1 METVSSWRASYV
13 PGRWVVLAGPTSVVI
28 MQPAPAH
35 MSGLLSDLWQDVVS
49 AADVGDLAQKFS
61 AFRLDLMPHFAAFF
75 WAEDGMHSLIR
86 GGLRA
91 VDAET
96 GDVVAEGEGFH
107 TWNEVGLQSV
117 RQVRVDMDEL
127 DDEPVLQ
134 LPLAVGVVLAASITI
149 DATQKVQLVLP
160 TAAAEVEVP
169 EGPAEPADDEAHDA
183 PVEAVEEPAA
193 ESVDDE
199 AVAEEPAAE
208 EPLVDE
214 PAVEEPAAEDDV
226 EEPTADED
234 AQRHGESP
242 VLAAGLAL
250 AGAAAV
256 GPAITAPL
264 AFHAGE
270 PALPES
276 PEPSDQEA
284 DVLPAEDAD
293 VLPAEDADV
302 LPAEDADVLP
312 PEDAEQFVAEQS
324 LPIETDDH
332 QPEDENSHETSA
344 PGEPSWP
351 ASPEPVGH
359 PDGDAW
365 GIRDQESVVPVDL
378 FVDEDGDGVP
388 DAQQGGLDLGSEP
401 ADAPAESVALE
412 VEAPEAPQAEGF
424 PGFPGAD
431 VAQHQGGFLASAVPA
446 PSGAAQAPQGPP
458 PGWNQPQQAPYA
470 QPQPNPYGPPQGQV
484 PGMPFAVPSASPYAA
499 PQAPS
504 YPGQA
509 YPGQPFPGQPF
520 PGQALQSQPG
530 QYGLPQQPI
539 YPPSPQYGGPM
550 TSPVP
555 PPAAYAPAA
564 PPPQGPGAPS
574 EPGLPV
580 SADSADSDSTVFSTG
595 IAMTHKPVAPRQG
608 SDNLVLAVVC
618 SFGHPNPP
626 GSPRCRRCGQPVDN
640 ANPRLVH
647 KPVMAL
653 LITAGGARIELTD
666 TVLIGRAPSAQAG
679 DGNPILLPIPS
690 PNSDI
695 SRTHLKVAVKEWDIV
710 ATDLHSTNGTMLVR
724 PGQAPV
730 RMMPGT
736 PVTVEPGTILDL
748 GDGGVI
754 TVGLPA

>member
-1 METVSSWRASYV
+1 
-13 PGRWVVLAGPTSVVI
+13 
-28 MQPAPAH
+28 MQPAPDH

-49 AADVGDLAQKFS
+49 AADIADLAQKFS

-127 DDEPVLQ
+127 DAEPVLQ

-160 TAAAEVEVP
+160 TVATEAEVEATEEP
-169 EGPAEPADDEAHDA
+169 EAEDAHDA
-183 PVEAVEEPAA
+183 PIVSAAVVAVPAPESADEESAPEPADEEPEPEPADEEPAA
-193 ESVDDE
+193 
-199 AVAEEPAAE
+199 
-208 EPLVDE
+208 
-214 PAVEEPAAEDDV
+214 
-226 EEPTADED
+226 
-234 AQRHGESP
+234 
-242 VLAAGLAL
+242 
-250 AGAAAV
+250 
-256 GPAITAPL
+256 
-264 AFHAGE
+264 
-270 PALPES
+270 
-276 PEPSDQEA
+276 
-284 DVLPAEDAD
+284 
-293 VLPAEDADV
+293 
-302 LPAEDADVLP
+302 
-312 PEDAEQFVAEQS
+312 EDAEQFVAEQS

-332 QPEDENSHETSA
+332 QPEDESFHETSA
-344 PGEPSWP
+344 PVEPTWP
-351 ASPEPVGH
+351 VSPAPAGH

-378 FVDEDGDGVP
+378 FVDEDGDGIP
-388 DAQQGGLDLGSEP
+388 DAQQSGLDLESEP
-401 ADAPAESVALE
+401 ADATAESVALE
-412 VEAPEAPQAEGF
+412 VAAPEAPQAEGF
-424 PGFPGAD
+424 PG
-431 VAQHQGGFLASAVPA
+431 
-446 PSGAAQAPQGPP
+446 
-458 PGWNQPQQAPYA
+458 WNQPQQAAYA
-470 QPQPNPYGPPQGQV
+470 QPQGSPYGPPQ
-484 PGMPFAVPSASPYAA
+484 AL
-499 PQAPS
+499 S

-520 PGQALQSQPG
+520 PGQPMLGQPG
-530 QYGLPQQPI
+530 QYGPAQQPT
-539 YPPSPQYGGPM
+539 YPPSHQYGGPMSPNGAAM

-580 SADSADSDSTVFSTG
+580 SADSADSDGTVFSTG
-595 IAMTHKPVAPRQG
+595 IAMTHKPAAPRQG

-640 ANPRLVH
+640 ANPRLVQR
-647 KPVMAL
+647 PVMAQ
-653 LITAGGARIELTD
+653 LITVGGARIELTD
-666 TVLIGRAPSAQAG
+666 TVLIGRAPAAQAG
-679 DGNPILLPIPS
+679 DGNPILLPLPS

-695 SRTHLKVAVKEWDIV
+695 SRTHLKLAVKDWDIV

>member
-1 METVSSWRASYV
+1 METVTNWRATYV

-49 AADVGDLAQKFS
+49 AADIADLAQKFS

-96 GDVVAEGEGFH
+96 GDVVAQGEGFH

-127 DDEPVLQ
+127 DAEPVLQ
-134 LPLAVGVVLAASITI
+134 LPLAVGVVLAVSITI
-149 DATQKVQLVLP
+149 DATQKVHLVLP
-160 TAAAEVEVP
+160 TVAAEAEVEAT
-169 EGPAEPADDEAHDA
+169 EEPAAEEAHDA
-183 PVEAVEEPAA
+183 PVVSAAVVAVPAPDSADEESAPESADEEP
-193 ESVDDE
+193 EP
-199 AVAEEPAAE
+199 EPAG
-208 EPLVDE
+208 
-214 PAVEEPAAEDDV
+214 EEPAAEDV
-226 EEPTADED
+226 
-234 AQRHGESP
+234 
-242 VLAAGLAL
+242 
-250 AGAAAV
+250 
-256 GPAITAPL
+256 APL
-264 AFHAGE
+264 ELHAE
-270 PALPES
+270 EAALPEA
-276 PEPSDQEA
+276 PEPADQDAE
-284 DVLPAEDAD
+284 VLPA
-293 VLPAEDADV
+293 
-302 LPAEDADVLP
+302 
-312 PEDAEQFVAEQS
+312 EDAEQFVAEQS

-332 QPEDENSHETSA
+332 QPEDESFHETSA
-344 PGEPSWP
+344 PVEPTWP
-351 ASPEPVGH
+351 VSPAPAGH

-378 FVDEDGDGVP
+378 FVDEDGDGIP
-388 DAQQGGLDLGSEP
+388 DAQQSGLDLESEP

-412 VEAPEAPQAEGF
+412 VAAPAAPQAEGF
-424 PGFPGAD
+424 PG
-431 VAQHQGGFLASAVPA
+431 
-446 PSGAAQAPQGPP
+446 
-458 PGWNQPQQAPYA
+458 WNQPQQAAYA
-470 QPQPNPYGPPQGQV
+470 QPQGSPYGPPQGQV
-484 PGMPFAVPSASPYAA
+484 PGMPFAVPSAAPYAP
-499 PQAPS
+499 PQALS

-520 PGQALQSQPG
+520 PGQPMQGQPG
-530 QYGLPQQPI
+530 QYGLPQQPA
-539 YPPSPQYGGPM
+539 YPPSPQYGGPMSPNGAAM

-580 SADSADSDSTVFSTG
+580 SADSADSDGTVFSTG
-595 IAMTHKPVAPRQG
+595 IAMTHKPAAPRQG
-608 SDNLVLAVVC
+608 SDNLMLAVVC

-640 ANPRLVH
+640 ANPRLVQR
-647 KPVMAL
+647 PVMAQ

-666 TVLIGRAPSAQAG
+666 TVLIGRAPAAQAG
-679 DGNPILLPIPS
+679 DGNPILLPLPS

-695 SRTHLKVAVKEWDIV
+695 SRTHLKLAVKDWDIV

>member
-1 METVSSWRASYV
+1 METVSNWRATYA

-35 MSGLLSDLWQDVVS
+35 MSGLLNDLWLDVVS
-49 AADVGDLAQKFS
+49 AADVADLAQEFS

-96 GDVVAEGEGFH
+96 GDVVAQGEGFH

-127 DDEPVLQ
+127 DAEPALQ

-160 TAAAEVEVP
+160 TVATEAEVE
-169 EGPAEPADDEAHDA
+169 AT
-183 PVEAVEEPAA
+183 
-193 ESVDDE
+193 
-199 AVAEEPAAE
+199 
-208 EPLVDE
+208 
-214 PAVEEPAAEDDV
+214 EEPAAEDAHDAPIV
-226 EEPTADED
+226 SAAVVAVPVPESAHEESAPEPADEEPEPEPADE
-234 AQRHGESP
+234 E
-242 VLAAGLAL
+242 
-250 AGAAAV
+250 
-256 GPAITAPL
+256 PASEDVAPL
-264 AFHAGE
+264 ELHAE
-270 PALPES
+270 EAALPEV
-276 PEPSDQEA
+276 PEPADQDEA
-284 DVLPAEDAD
+284 LPA
-293 VLPAEDADV
+293 
-302 LPAEDADVLP
+302 
-312 PEDAEQFVAEQS
+312 EDAEQFVAEQS

-332 QPEDENSHETSA
+332 QPEDENFHETFA
-344 PGEPSWP
+344 PVEPTWP
-351 ASPEPVGH
+351 ISPAPAGH

-378 FVDEDGDGVP
+378 FVDEDGDGIP
-388 DAQQGGLDLGSEP
+388 DAQQSGLDLESEP
-401 ADAPAESVALE
+401 ADAPAEPVALE
-412 VEAPEAPQAEGF
+412 VAAPEAPQAEGF
-424 PGFPGAD
+424 PGWN
-431 VAQHQGGFLASAVPA
+431 PA
-446 PSGAAQAPQGPP
+446 
-458 PGWNQPQQAPYA
+458 QQAPYA
-470 QPQPNPYGPPQGQV
+470 L
-484 PGMPFAVPSASPYAA
+484 
-499 PQAPS
+499 PQALS

-520 PGQALQSQPG
+520 PGQPMQGQPG
-530 QYGLPQQPI
+530 QYGPPQQPT
-539 YPPSPQYGGPM
+539 YPPSPQYGGPMSPNGAAM

-580 SADSADSDSTVFSTG
+580 SADSADSDGTVFSTG
-595 IAMTHKPVAPRQG
+595 IAMTHKPAAPRQG

-640 ANPRLVH
+640 ANPRLVQR
-647 KPVMAL
+647 PVMAQ

-666 TVLIGRAPSAQAG
+666 TVLIGRAPAAQAG
-679 DGNPILLPIPS
+679 DGNPILLPLPS

-695 SRTHLKVAVKEWDIV
+695 SRTHLKVAVRDWDIV

-730 RMMPGT
+730 RMVPGT

>member
-1 METVSSWRASYV
+1 
-13 PGRWVVLAGPTSVVI
+13 
-28 MQPAPAH
+28 
-35 MSGLLSDLWQDVVS
+35 MSGLLIDLWQDVVS
-49 AADVGDLAQKFS
+49 AADLADLAQKFS

-75 WAEDGMHSLIR
+75 WADDGMHSLIR

-127 DDEPVLQ
+127 EAEPALQ

-160 TAAAEVEVP
+160 TVAAEAEVEASDDPAADDAQDAPIVSAAVVALPAP
-169 EGPAEPADDEAHDA
+169 ESAGEESASEPADEEPELEPADDE
-183 PVEAVEEPAA
+183 
-193 ESVDDE
+193 
-199 AVAEEPAAE
+199 
-208 EPLVDE
+208 
-214 PAVEEPAAEDDV
+214 PAAEDGAPLELHAEGAALPQAAEPAHQDV
-226 EEPTADED
+226 E
-234 AQRHGESP
+234 
-242 VLAAGLAL
+242 
-250 AGAAAV
+250 
-256 GPAITAPL
+256 
-264 AFHAGE
+264 
-270 PALPES
+270 
-276 PEPSDQEA
+276 
-284 DVLPAEDAD
+284 VLPAEDAQ
-293 VLPAEDADV
+293 
-302 LPAEDADVLP
+302 
-312 PEDAEQFVAEQS
+312 QFVAEQS
-324 LPIETDDH
+324 LPIETADH
-332 QPEDENSHETSA
+332 EPEDENFHEASA
-344 PGEPSWP
+344 PVELTWP
-351 ASPEPVGH
+351 ISPAPEGH

-365 GIRDQESVVPVDL
+365 GVRDGDSLVPVDL

-388 DAQQGGLDLGSEP
+388 DAQQSGLDLGSEP
-401 ADAPAESVALE
+401 ANAPAESVALE
-412 VEAPEAPQAEGF
+412 VAAPEASQAEG
-424 PGFPGAD
+424 
-431 VAQHQGGFLASAVPA
+431 L
-446 PSGAAQAPQGPP
+446 PS
-458 PGWNQPQQAPYA
+458 WNQPQQPAYA
-470 QPQPNPYGPPQGQV
+470 QPQGSPYGPPQGQV
-484 PGMPFAVPSASPYAA
+484 PGTPFAVPSAAPYGS
-499 PQAPS
+499 PQALT

-509 YPGQPFPGQPF
+509 YPGQPFPGEPF
-520 PGQALQSQPG
+520 PVQPLQAQPG
-530 QYGLPQQPI
+530 LYVPPRLPT
-539 YPPSPQYGGPM
+539 YPPSQQYGGPMSPNGAPM

-580 SADSADSDSTVFSTG
+580 SADSADSDGTVFSTG
-595 IAMTHKPVAPRQG
+595 IAMTHKPAAPRQG

-640 ANPRLVH
+640 ANPRLVQR
-647 KPVMAL
+647 PVMAQ

-666 TVLIGRAPSAQAG
+666 MVLIGRAPTAQAG

-695 SRTHLKVAVKEWDIV
+695 SRTHLKVAVKDWDVV

>member
-1 METVSSWRASYV
+1 METVSSWRATYA

-49 AADVGDLAQKFS
+49 AADVSDLAQKFS

-86 GGLRA
+86 GGLSA

-127 DDEPVLQ
+127 DAEPVLQ

-160 TAAAEVEVP
+160 TVAAEAIE
-169 EGPAEPADDEAHDA
+169 EPAA
-183 PVEAVEEPAA
+183 EAVEEPAA
-193 ESVDDE
+193 E
-199 AVAEEPAAE
+199 
-208 EPLVDE
+208 
-214 PAVEEPAAEDDV
+214 
-226 EEPTADED
+226 ED
-234 AQRHGESP
+234 AQPHEESP
-242 VLAAGLAL
+242 LMAAGPAL
-250 AGAAAV
+250 AGAVV
-256 GPAITAPL
+256 GPAIAAPL

-276 PEPSDQEA
+276 PEPSDGDEEA
-284 DVLPAEDAD
+284 PLPAEDSD
-293 VLPAEDADV
+293 TYVG
-302 LPAEDADVLP
+302 
-312 PEDAEQFVAEQS
+312 EQS
-324 LPIETDDH
+324 LPFETDDPEH
-332 QPEDENSHETSA
+332 APADESEDENFHETSA
-344 PGEPSWP
+344 AGEPIWP
-351 ASPEPVGH
+351 VSPAPAGQ

-365 GIRDQESVVPVDL
+365 GVQDTEALVAVDL
-378 FVDEDGDGVP
+378 FVDEDGDGIP
-388 DAQQGGLDLGSEP
+388 DAQQGGLDLGSES
-401 ADAPAESVALE
+401 ADAPEEPVALE
-412 VEAPEAPQAEGF
+412 V
-424 PGFPGAD
+424 
-431 VAQHQGGFLASAVPA
+431 
-446 PSGAAQAPQGPP
+446 
-458 PGWNQPQQAPYA
+458 
-470 QPQPNPYGPPQGQV
+470 
-484 PGMPFAVPSASPYAA
+484 AVPSAAPYVA
-499 PQAPS
+499 PQGPS

-520 PGQALQSQPG
+520 PGQPMQGQPG
-530 QYGLPQQPI
+530 QYGPPQQPT
-539 YPPSPQYGGPM
+539 YPPSPQYGGPMSPNGAPM

-595 IAMTHKPVAPRQG
+595 IAMTHKPAAPRQG

-640 ANPRLVH
+640 ANPRLVQR
-647 KPVMAL
+647 PVMAQ

-666 TVLIGRAPSAQAG
+666 MVLIGRAPAAQAG
-679 DGNPILLPIPS
+679 DGNPILLPLPS

-695 SRTHLKVAVKEWDIV
+695 SRTHLKLAVKDWDIV

-736 PVTVEPGTILDL
+736 PVTVELGTILDL

>member
-1 METVSSWRASYV
+1 METVSSWRATYV

-49 AADVGDLAQKFS
+49 AADVADLAQKFS

-91 VDAET
+91 LDAET

-127 DDEPVLQ
+127 DAEPVLQ

-160 TAAAEVEVP
+160 TVAAE
-169 EGPAEPADDEAHDA
+169 AEP
-183 PVEAVEEPAA
+183 VVEEPA
-193 ESVDDE
+193 S
-199 AVAEEPAAE
+199 
-208 EPLVDE
+208 E
-214 PAVEEPAAEDDV
+214 PAVEELSAEENVQEPVAEEDVQEPAEEEDV
-226 EEPTADED
+226 QQHDE
-234 AQRHGESP
+234 ASP
-242 VLAAGLAL
+242 LVVAGLAL
-250 AGAAAV
+250 AGAAVA
-256 GPAITAPL
+256 GPALAAPL

-270 PALPES
+270 PALPEV
-276 PEPSDQEA
+276 PEPADQDAE
-284 DVLPAEDAD
+284 VLPA
-293 VLPAEDADV
+293 
-302 LPAEDADVLP
+302 
-312 PEDAEQFVAEQS
+312 EDAEQFVAEQS

-332 QPEDENSHETSA
+332 QPEDENFHETFA
-344 PGEPSWP
+344 PVEPTWP
-351 ASPEPVGH
+351 ISPAPAGH

-365 GIRDQESVVPVDL
+365 GIRDQGSVVPVDL
-378 FVDEDGDGVP
+378 FVDEDGDGIP
-388 DAQQGGLDLGSEP
+388 DAQQSGLDLESEP
-401 ADAPAESVALE
+401 ADAPAEPVALE
-412 VEAPEAPQAEGF
+412 VAAPEAPQAEGF
-424 PGFPGAD
+424 PGWN
-431 VAQHQGGFLASAVPA
+431 PA
-446 PSGAAQAPQGPP
+446 
-458 PGWNQPQQAPYA
+458 QQA
-470 QPQPNPYGPPQGQV
+470 
-484 PGMPFAVPSASPYAA
+484 PYAA
-499 PQAPS
+499 PQAPT

-520 PGQALQSQPG
+520 PGQPMQGQPG
-530 QYGLPQQPI
+530 QYGPPQQPT
-539 YPPSPQYGGPM
+539 YPPSPQYGGPMSPNGALM

-595 IAMTHKPVAPRQG
+595 IAMTHKPLAPRQG

-647 KPVMAL
+647 KPVMAQ

-666 TVLIGRAPSAQAG
+666 TVLIGRAPAAQAG

-695 SRTHLKVAVKEWDIV
+695 SRTHLKVAVKDWDIV